1 MKYLFNYQSVTAKII
16 INSLILLF
24 IIALSAGYS
33 WNVMNKVDN
42 ELKAIVKTGIP
53 LTKNLARITN
63 YQLQQL
69 IHFERALRYG
79 DMIKLDET
87 AELSFSSDINQ
98 FDVLSELVGLDLHQI
113 EKVID
118 DFLEVNIASNKVSE
132 LARANESLMR
142 IEKKYAVFKN
152 TAHQAFDFYQKNRG
166 PNVSLIVN
174 KLSQQQERLNFE
186 LKSLSN
192 SVDAFTKQAGLQA
205 QMLWQD
211 LIQVIILLAIISLL
225 FAGIASWLLPRSLIH
240 RLNYTQAQLK
250 RIVAG
255 KFSEQIEIKG
265 NDEIAKLQL
274 AIVKMQKTFS
284 SLILNIGSS
293 TAQLSKS
300 SEQVATSM
308 QQTSVNF
315 LQQQSDTEQVS
326 KSMDNMITAVRDVS
340 ESVAG
345 ASGAANKANTEA
357 NSGQK
362 IVQDTVN
369 GIQNLARQ
377 INTTSEVVS
386 ELERDSENI
395 NTVLDVIKSIAEK
408 TNLLALNAAI
418 EAARAGEQGRGFA
431 VVADEVRTLAG
442 RTQES
447 TAEINQIIE
456 KLQSGARK
464 AVAAM
469 NESRDQT
476 QDVVTKA
483 SLAGTS
489 LETIA
494 TSVAQINNM
503 SSSIAVAT
511 ESQNE
516 VSDGMNTSIRQ
527 LSGITSNNS
536 DSIQS
541 ITRSTLE
548 VSSLAAELQRVID
561 SYQVSS

>member
-1 MKYLFNYQSVTAKII
+1 MKYLLSYQSVTAKIV
-16 INSLILLF
+16 INPLILLT
-24 IIALSAGYS
+24 IMALIAGYS
-33 WNVMNKVDN
+33 WSVMSKADK
-42 ELKAIVKTGIP
+42 ELKAIVETGIP
-53 LTKNLARITN
+53 LTEILTRITN
-63 YQLQQL
+63 YQLQQS

-79 DMIKLDET
+79 DMIRLDEMV
-87 AELSFSSDINQ
+87 ELSLLSEINQ
-98 FDVLSELVGLDLHQI
+98 FDALSELVESDLHQSK
-113 EKVID
+113 KVVKSI
-118 DFLEVNIASNKVSE
+118 LEINETLPSVSE

-142 IEKKYAVFKN
+142 LEREFAFFKDH
-152 TAHQAFDFYQKNRG
+152 ARQVFDFITKNKG
-166 PNVSLIVN
+166 SDAYSIEN
-174 KLSQQQERLNFE
+174 KLTQEQERFNDE
-186 LKSLSN
+186 LTGLSN
-192 SVDAFTKQAGLQA
+192 SVDAFTKQAGLRA
-205 QMLWQD
+205 ATLWQD
-211 LIQVIILLAIISLL
+211 FIQVIMALAIISLL
-225 FAGIASWLLPRSLIH
+225 FLGILSWLISRSLIH
-240 RLNYTQAQLK
+240 RLNHTQGQLK
-250 RIVAG
+250 RIVEG
-255 KFSEQIEIKG
+255 NFNEQIVIQG
-265 NDEIAKLQL
+265 DDEITKLQL
-274 AIVKMQKTFS
+274 AIVKMQKTLL
-284 SLILNIGSS
+284 SLISNIGSATS
-293 TAQLSKS
+293 QLSKS
-300 SEQVATSM
+300 SEQVANSM

-315 LQQQSDTEQVS
+315 LQQQSDTERVS
-326 KSMDNMITAVRDVS
+326 NSMDNMITAVRDVS
-340 ESVAG
+340 DSVAG

-357 NSGQK
+357 NSGQR

-369 GIQNLARQ
+369 GIENLARQ
-377 INTTSEVVS
+377 IDTTSEVVS

-395 NTVLDVIKSIAEK
+395 NTVLHVIKGIAEK

-469 NESRDQT
+469 NESREQT

-494 TSVAQINNM
+494 TSVAQINDM

-511 ESQNE
+511 EFQNE
-516 VSDGMNTSIRQ
+516 ISDGMNTNIRQ
-527 LSGITSNNS
+527 LGDITSNNS

-548 VSSLAAELQRVID
+548 VSSSAAELQRVID

>member
-1 MKYLFNYQSVTAKII
+1 MKYLLSYQSVTAKIV
-16 INSLILLF
+16 INPLILL
-24 IIALSAGYS
+24 IIMALIACYS
-33 WNVMNKVDN
+33 WSVMSKADK
-42 ELKAIVKTGIP
+42 ELKAIVETGIP
-53 LTKNLARITN
+53 LTKILTRITN
-63 YQLQQL
+63 YQLQQS
-69 IHFERALRYG
+69 IHLERALRYG
-79 DMIKLDET
+79 DMIQLDEM
-87 AELSFSSDINQ
+87 AELSFLSEINQ
-98 FDVLSELVGLDLHQI
+98 FDALSELVKLDLHQS
-113 EKVID
+113 EKVVKSI
-118 DFLEVNIASNKVSE
+118 LEINEASYGVSE

-142 IEKKYAVFKN
+142 IEKEFSVFKDH
-152 TAHQAFDFYQKNRG
+152 AHQVFDFYTKNKG
-166 PNVSLIVN
+166 SDAYSIGK
-174 KLSQQQERLNFE
+174 KLTQDQERLNDE
-186 LKSLSN
+186 LTDLSN
-192 SVDAFTKQAGLQA
+192 SVDAFTKQAGLRA
-205 QMLWQD
+205 ATLWQIF
-211 LIQVIILLAIISLL
+211 IQVIMALAIISLL
-225 FAGIASWLLPRSLIH
+225 FSGILSWLISRSLIH
-240 RLNYTQAQLK
+240 RLNHTQGQLK
-250 RIVAG
+250 RIVEG
-255 KFSEQIEIKG
+255 NFNEQIVIQG
-265 NDEIAKLQL
+265 DDEITKLQL
-274 AIVKMQKTFS
+274 AIVKMQKTLL
-284 SLILNIGSS
+284 SLISNIGSATS
-293 TAQLSKS
+293 QLSKS
-300 SEQVATSM
+300 SEQVANSM

-315 LQQQSDTEQVS
+315 LQQQSDTERVS
-326 KSMDNMITAVRDVS
+326 NSMENMITAVRDVS
-340 ESVAG
+340 DSVAG

-357 NSGQK
+357 NSGQR

-369 GIQNLARQ
+369 GIENLARQ
-377 INTTSEVVS
+377 IDTTSEVVS

-395 NTVLDVIKSIAEK
+395 NTVLHVIKGIAEK

-469 NESRDQT
+469 NESREQT

-494 TSVAQINNM
+494 TSVAQINDM

-511 ESQNE
+511 EFQNE
-516 VSDGMNTSIRQ
+516 ISDGMNTNIRQ
-527 LSGITSNNS
+527 LGDITSNNS

-548 VSSLAAELQRVID
+548 VSSSAAELQRVID